1 MTDHTENPTLS
12 EFTPALVGF
21 RAEEFLTLTE
31 TLLAF
36 PIEHD
41 QARLDAA
48 PFRLDR
54 PEPLPEKPLPPLPPR
69 WYPRP
74 DPVVGEAARER
85 LKPPPRPAIFEG
97 RAQELARLL
106 RPLLSGHAVRVCGE
120 SGIGKT
126 TLLATV
132 ASHERTRQRFRRIWW
147 FDAPDQ
153 VEQTL
158 ALALNL
164 PHVIGEPDPVKRWN
178 WLAGQVDDHT
188 LLIIDNAPPGD
199 PLVEHLISRTPNV
212 LVAVETVPELPNP
225 DEPLPEDPEGVVTLR
240 TLEDAAAV
248 DALAL
253 HAGIEDTR
261 RLRGPLLTI
270 ATALGHHP
278 YALMLAGALIRRDGL
293 SLDELQ
299 ELLALESPVGAPLGV
314 PRAEQAPP
322 LQDESENDESDDDTA
337 ALERHLASLNRA
349 LDVSIEALPRDYR
362 RLFDAFGAFP
372 PGGAPF
378 DGLHT
383 IARIGNPLATRRGLI
398 LLAEYGLIRRDHRDP
413 DQYVMHP
420 FAYAHT
426 SAHDDDDTTGDG
438 KIIRKVQAWA
448 LRYARAHQDD
458 PAALYHAGASLRHAL
473 DAGEENAALGE
484 ALRPFLCETV
494 PGGLALMGG
503 QPPELTGLR
512 AEAANLTQYGIEL
525 TDQNAFY
532 AAEGA
537 LNRALEIRQAHD
549 SPHANAETL
558 VAVGRLYD
566 RVGRLGEAADALVK
580 AAELVYRLDAEAS
593 LSVTRRGLARVY
605 RHMGRLNDA
614 LGVLDDAPE
623 AHFERAAILRAQGN
637 YAAAVEEMKLSG
649 EDAPYARAETFVL
662 AGRYADAL
670 DALTGQDDPNSAL
683 LRAQIYHLQG
693 NIEQAIQGYH
703 AALECC
709 MEHEADSV
717 RAKALRGLG
726 AAQASG
732 GDYEAARE
740 TLEAALAIHRAEE
753 SPDPVRVGRTLR
765 LLAAV
770 HFAAG
775 DTETAITAARDA
787 LVQLRQVN
795 AAADI
800 ADASRT
806 LGRALWAMGD
816 YQGALEAFSDEVE
829 QAQSLPERDD
839 ALIGIA
845 LHHLAD
851 AYRQRDELERA
862 IANYRRAL
870 THKKPADDLESYL
883 MTQFAL
889 HRALLEAGRLTPALD
904 VSQEI
909 IDQLARRPDFDLQF
923 YGYAQTLRARNQQ
936 AIQRPIRARQSLDE
950 WTKVLAARA
959 GEAADDPR
967 PGLGVLA
974 LGLAAR
980 SLLVEDRPALALSAA
995 DREQEIAAAHYSG
1008 TLAAWAAIRD
1018 TGEAYIALEQH
1029 EETILTLDPLLDE
1042 AVRESS
1048 AATYALAHELTG
1060 RAYWKLGD
1068 HAAALS
1074 HLGTAF
1080 DHEPD
1085 DHLKGLIRETI
1096 ATIQLETGQPAEAVD
1111 SLRAALPLL
1120 DREEH
1125 PDAAARVLTTT
1136 AHTLGGL
1143 NRYAEAITVYED
1155 ALSALRAVE
1164 GVSPTHTADVLRSL
1178 GRTHEAQG
1186 QPSEAARAYRR
1197 ALNLLEKADA
1207 PRQSRDIL
1215 YLLARV
1221 TAAMGDQSAVQ
1232 LYEQTREATEQWGTV
1247 EELGRVLCEL
1257 ANVHRDGGRLTPAIQ
1272 NYQAALSHQPAPLL
1286 ARDRIDTLR
1295 NMGRAYAQME
1305 RYDEARD
1312 AWTEALDL
1320 SHDLPDSSPTEIG
1333 LTHHAIAEAYRS
1345 QGQFAEAELSYR
1357 EALHHLGPN
1366 SIPAA
1371 ASWRALGEAI
1381 HAEGRPADAVEM
1393 FQRALE
1399 IEKAQPQQANA
1410 RIVHTLQRLAGAQED
1425 AGNLDA
1431 AITRHHEALVYTDRR
1446 LQPVAYADTLRT
1458 LGRLYEVH
1466 RNYPQ
1471 ALKALN
1477 EALDIEGQHV
1487 PHSEERI
1494 TATLQAVAETYRA
1507 SGDLEKAAETYQKV
1521 TVYVNFARRVSDD
1534 LKETLSELDRRRGT
1548 LQAAQQ
1554 SLALLDR
1561 SDSASVRDRALLYAL
1576 IAYAHAQLNQPQDS
1590 ADTINSLLDLLIA
1603 HREELSPADANG
1615 DTRALAWLASA
1626 AQADENE
1633 DLDTAQFAC
1642 GSALETVRD
1651 NHLRW
1656 VIEQMAR
1663 SLG

>member
-1 MTDHTENPTLS
+1 MTEHTENPTLP

-41 QARLDAA
+41 QAKLDAA

-54 PEPLPEKPLPPLPPR
+54 PEPLPEKPLPALPPR

-74 DPVVGEAARER
+74 DPAVIEAARER
-85 LKPPPRPAIFEG
+85 LKPPPRPVIFEG

-126 TLLATV
+126 AMLATV

-158 ALALNL
+158 ALALDL
-164 PHVIGEPDPVKRWN
+164 PHIIAEPDPAKRRD

-188 LLIIDNAPPGD
+188 LLIIDNATPGD
-199 PLVEHLISRTPNV
+199 PVVEHLIRLTPNV
-212 LVAVETVPELPNP
+212 LVAMETVPEIPDP
-225 DEPLPEDPEGVVTLR
+225 DEPLPEDPEGLVTLR
-240 TLEDAAAV
+240 TLEGAAAI

-261 RLRGPLLTI
+261 RLRGQLLTI
-270 ATALGHHP
+270 TTALGHHP
-278 YALMLAGALIRRDGL
+278 YALMLAGVMLRRDGL

-299 ELLALESPVGAPLGV
+299 ELLALEQSENPVGALLGV
-314 PRAEQAPP
+314 PGAEQAPA
-322 LQDESENDESDDDTA
+322 LQDTEKAQTA
-337 ALERHLASLNRA
+337 EEDRQSAAHLASLNRA
-349 LDVSIEALPRDYR
+349 LDVSIAALPRDYK
-362 RLFDAFGAFP
+362 RLFDTFGAFP
-372 PGGAPF
+372 AGGAPF

-383 IARIGNPLATRRGLI
+383 VARIGNPLATRRGLI
-398 LLAEYGLIRRDHRDP
+398 ALEEYGFIRRDHRDP
-413 DQYVMHP
+413 VHYTMHP
-420 FAYAHT
+420 FAYART
-426 SAHDDDDTTGDG
+426 AAQDDEG
-438 KIIRKVQAWA
+438 KLIRKVYAWA
-448 LRYARAHQDD
+448 LRYTRAHHDD
-458 PAALYHAGASLRHAL
+458 PVALYHAGASLRHAL
-473 DAGEENAALGE
+473 SGEDDHALHE
-484 ALRPFLCETV
+484 ALRPYLCEYL
-494 PGGLALMGG
+494 PGALAEMGG
-503 QPPELTGLR
+503 PPPELTGLR
-512 AEAANLTQYGIEL
+512 AEAANLTQYGLEL
-525 TDQNAFY
+525 TDQHAYY
-532 AAEGA
+532 AAEEA
-537 LNRALEIRQAHD
+537 LNRALEIRQAHG

-566 RVGRLGEAADALVK
+566 SVGRLDEAAAALVK
-580 AAELVYRLDAEAS
+580 AAELVYKLGAESS

-637 YAAAVEEMKLSG
+637 FAAAVEEMKLSG
-649 EDAPYARAETFVL
+649 EDAPYARAEAFVL
-662 AGRYADAL
+662 AGRYVDAL
-670 DALTGQDDPNSAL
+670 DALAGQDDPDSAL

-693 NIEQAIQGYH
+693 SIEQAIQGYH
-703 AALECC
+703 VALECC
-709 MEHEADSV
+709 EGHEADTA

-726 AAQASG
+726 AALASG
-732 GDYEAARE
+732 GQYEAARE
-740 TLEAALAIHRAEE
+740 SLESALVIHHAEE
-753 SPDPVRVGRTLR
+753 TPDPLRLGRTLR

-770 HFAAG
+770 LFVSG
-775 DTETAITAARDA
+775 ETEAAITTARDA
-787 LVQLRQVN
+787 LVQLRQVS
-795 AAADI
+795 AAADM
-800 ADASRT
+800 ADAYRT
-806 LGRALWAMGD
+806 LGRALWATGD
-816 YQGALEAFSDEVE
+816 YLGALEAFNGEAE
-829 QAQSLPERDD
+829 HAQSLAERDD
-839 ALIGIA
+839 AQIGVA

-851 AYRQRDELERA
+851 AYRKRDELERA

-870 THKKPADDLESYL
+870 THQKPAVDLHSYL

-889 HRALLEAGRLTPALD
+889 HRALTEAGRLPAALD
-904 VSQEI
+904 VAQEI
-909 IDQLARRPDFDLQF
+909 IDLLVRRPDFDLAV
-923 YGYAQTLRARNQQ
+923 YGYAQTLRARTQQ
-936 AIQRPIRARQSLDE
+936 AVQRPIRARQSLDE
-950 WTKVLAARA
+950 WTKTLAARA
-959 GEAADDPR
+959 EEATADSR
-967 PGLGVLA
+967 PALRVLVLGV
-974 LGLAAR
+974 AAR
-980 SLLVEDRPALALSAA
+980 SLLVEGRPTLALAVAE
-995 DREQEIAAAHYSG
+995 RGQETAAAHYSG

-1018 TGEAYIALEQH
+1018 LGEAYMALDLY
-1029 EETILTLDPLLDE
+1029 EETILTLEPLLDD
-1042 AVRESS
+1042 AVRQGS
-1048 AATYALAHELTG
+1048 AATYALAHELCG

-1074 HLGTAF
+1074 YLGTAF
-1080 DHEPD
+1080 EHEPD
-1085 DHLKGLIRETI
+1085 DHLKGLIQETM
-1096 ATIQLETGQPAEAVD
+1096 ATIQLEIGQPAEAVD
-1111 SLRAALPLL
+1111 RLRSALPLL
-1120 DREEH
+1120 NREEH

-1143 NRYAEAITVYED
+1143 NRYAEAITVYEE
-1155 ALSALRAVE
+1155 ALAALRDVE
-1164 GVSPTHTADVLRSL
+1164 GVNPTHTADVLRSL

-1215 YLLARV
+1215 HLLARV

-1232 LYEQTREATEQWGTV
+1232 LYEQTRDATDQWGTV

-1257 ANVHRDGGRLTPAIQ
+1257 ANVHRDGGRLALAIQ

-1295 NMGRAYAQME
+1295 NIGRAYARME
-1305 RYDEARD
+1305 HYDEARE

-1320 SHDLPDSSPTEIG
+1320 SHDLPDSSPVEIG

-1345 QGQFAEAELSYR
+1345 QGQYAEAEVSYR
-1357 EALHHLGPN
+1357 EALRHFAPS

-1371 ASWRALGEAI
+1371 ATWRALGQAI
-1381 HAEGRPADAVEM
+1381 HADGRSQDAVET

-1410 RIVHTLQRLAGAQED
+1410 RIVQTLQLLAGVQED

-1431 AITRHHEALVYTDRR
+1431 AITRHHEALVYMDRR

-1458 LGRLYEVH
+1458 LGRLYGLH
-1466 RNYPQ
+1466 DQYPQ

-1477 EALDIEGQHV
+1477 EALELEGQHV
-1487 PHSEERI
+1487 PRSDERI
-1494 TATLQAVAETYRA
+1494 SVTLQAIADTYRT
-1507 SGDLEKAAETYQKV
+1507 SGDLEKAAEYYQKV
-1521 TVYVNFARRVSDD
+1521 TVYVNFARRASDD

-1554 SLALLDR
+1554 SLALLNR
-1561 SDSASVRDRALLYAL
+1561 SDNPNLKDQAFIYAL
-1576 IAYAHAQLNQPQDS
+1576 IAYSHAQLNQPQDS
-1590 ADTINSLLDLLIA
+1590 ADTIRALLDTLA
-1603 HREELSPADANG
+1603 EHRDSLSTADANG
-1615 DTRALAWLASA
+1615 DMRALAWLAA
-1626 AQADENE
+1626 AQQAEQNE

-1642 GSALETVRD
+1642 GSALEAVR
-1651 NHLRW
+1651 NVNLRW
-1656 VIEQMAR
+1656 VIEQVAR
-1663 SLG
+1663 SLE

>member
-1 MTDHTENPTLS
+1 M
-12 EFTPALVGF
+12 
-21 RAEEFLTLTE
+21 
-31 TLLAF
+31 
-36 PIEHD
+36 
-41 QARLDAA
+41 
-48 PFRLDR
+48 
-54 PEPLPEKPLPPLPPR
+54 
-69 WYPRP
+69 
-74 DPVVGEAARER
+74 
-85 LKPPPRPAIFEG
+85 
-97 RAQELARLL
+97 
-106 RPLLSGHAVRVCGE
+106 
-120 SGIGKT
+120 
-126 TLLATV
+126 
-132 ASHERTRQRFRRIWW
+132 QRR
-147 FDAPDQ
+147 
-153 VEQTL
+153 
-158 ALALNL
+158 
-164 PHVIGEPDPVKRWN
+164 
-178 WLAGQVDDHT
+178 
-188 LLIIDNAPPGD
+188 
-199 PLVEHLISRTPNV
+199 
-212 LVAVETVPELPNP
+212 
-225 DEPLPEDPEGVVTLR
+225 
-240 TLEDAAAV
+240 
-248 DALAL
+248 
-253 HAGIEDTR
+253 
-261 RLRGPLLTI
+261 
-270 ATALGHHP
+270 
-278 YALMLAGALIRRDGL
+278 
-293 SLDELQ
+293 
-299 ELLALESPVGAPLGV
+299 
-314 PRAEQAPP
+314 
-322 LQDESENDESDDDTA
+322 
-337 ALERHLASLNRA
+337 LASLNRA
-349 LDVSIEALPRDYR
+349 LDVSIEALPRDYK
-362 RLFDAFGAFP
+362 RLFDTFGAFAP
-372 PGGAPF
+372 DGAPF

-398 LLAEYGLIRRDHRDP
+398 LLADYGLIRRDHRDP

-420 FAYAHT
+420 FAYART
-426 SAHDDDDTTGDG
+426 SAQDDDDSTGDG
-438 KIIRKVQAWA
+438 KLIRKVQAWA
-448 LRYARAHQDD
+448 LRYVRAHQDN
-458 PAALYHAGASLRHAL
+458 PAALYHAGTSLRHAL
-473 DAGEENAALGE
+473 NSDEENTALRE
-484 ALRPFLCETV
+484 ALRPYLCEYV
-494 PGGLALMGG
+494 PGALANLGG

-537 LNRALEIRQAHD
+537 LNHALEIRQAHE

-558 VAVGRLYD
+558 VALGRLYD

-580 AAELVYRLDAEAS
+580 AAELVFKLDAEPS
-593 LSVTRRGLARVY
+593 LSVARRGLAHVY

-662 AGRYADAL
+662 AGRYPDAL
-670 DALTGQDDPNSAL
+670 DVLAGQDDPDSAL
-683 LRAQIYHLQG
+683 LRAQIFHLQG
-693 NIEQAIQGYH
+693 GIDQAIQGYH

-709 MEHEADSV
+709 VDQGADSV

-732 GDYEAARE
+732 GDVEAARA

-753 SPDPVRVGRTLR
+753 SPDPVRLGRTLR

-775 DTETAITAARDA
+775 DTDIAITTARDA

-806 LGRALWAMGD
+806 LGRALWAIGD
-816 YQGALEAFSDEVE
+816 YQGALDAFNDEVE
-829 QAQSLPERDD
+829 HAQGLPERDD
-839 ALIGIA
+839 AQIGIA

-851 AYRQRDELERA
+851 AYRQREELERA

-870 THKKPADDLESYL
+870 THKKPADDLRSFL

-889 HRALLEAGRLTPALD
+889 HRALIEAGRLTPALD

-909 IDQLARRPDFDLQF
+909 IDQLARQPDFDLQF
-923 YGYAQTLRARNQQ
+923 YGYAQTLRARTQQ
-936 AIQRPIRARQSLDE
+936 AIQRPIRARQALDE
-950 WTKVLAARA
+950 WTKVLTARA
-959 GEAADDPR
+959 QEAIDDPR
-967 PGLGVLA
+967 PALGVLV

-980 SLLVEDRPALALSAA
+980 SLLAEDRPALALATA
-995 DREQEIAAAHYSG
+995 DREQEITAAHYSG

-1018 TGEAYIALEQH
+1018 AGEAYLALERH
-1029 EETILTLDPLLDE
+1029 EEAVITLETLLDDP
-1042 AVRESS
+1042 VREGS
-1048 AATYALAHELTG
+1048 AATYALAHELCG
-1060 RAYWKLGD
+1060 RSYWKLGD

-1074 HLGTAF
+1074 HLEIAF
-1080 DHEPD
+1080 EHEPD
-1085 DHLKGLIRETI
+1085 DHLKGLIQETI
-1096 ATIQLETGQPAEAVD
+1096 ATIQLETGQPADAVG

-1120 DREEH
+1120 NRDEH

-1143 NRYAEAITVYED
+1143 NRYAEAITVYEE
-1155 ALSALRAVE
+1155 ALTALRTVE
-1164 GVSPTHTADVLRSL
+1164 GVNPTHTADVLRSL

-1186 QPSEAARAYRR
+1186 QQAEAARAYRR

-1232 LYEQTREATEQWGTV
+1232 LYEQTRDETEQWGTV

-1257 ANVHRDGGRLTPAIQ
+1257 ANVHRDGGRLALAIQ

-1295 NMGRAYAQME
+1295 NLGRAYAQTE
-1305 RYDEARD
+1305 RFDEARD

-1320 SHDLPDSSPTEIG
+1320 SHDLPDSSPVEIG

-1345 QGQFAEAELSYR
+1345 QGQFAEAEMSYH
-1357 EALHHLGPN
+1357 EALQNFGPT

-1371 ASWRALGEAI
+1371 AAWRALGQTI
-1381 HAEGRPADAVEM
+1381 HADGRPDQAVEV

-1410 RIVHTLQRLAGAQED
+1410 RLVNTLQLLAGAQEA
-1425 AGNLDA
+1425 AGNLEA
-1431 AITRHHEALVYTDRR
+1431 AITRHHEALVYMDRR

-1458 LGRLYEVH
+1458 LGRLYGVH

-1477 EALDIEGQHV
+1477 EALEIEGQHV
-1487 PHSEERI
+1487 PRSEERI
-1494 TATLQAVAETYRA
+1494 SATLQAVAETYRA
-1507 SGDLEKAAETYQKV
+1507 SGDLEKAAEYYQKV

-1561 SDSASVRDRALLYAL
+1561 SDSASVRDRALIYAL
-1576 IAYAHAQLNQPQDS
+1576 IAYAHAQLNQPEDS
-1590 ADTINSLLDLLIA
+1590 ADTINTLLDLLIA
-1603 HREELSPADANG
+1603 QRNELSPADANG

-1626 AQADENE
+1626 AQADEN
-1633 DLDTAQFAC
+1633 DDPDTAQFAC

-1651 NHLRW
+1651 GHLRW
-1656 VIEQMAR
+1656 VIEQIAR